1 MEPAS
6 ARQWD
11 GIPAFPVLLGAALL
25 IRAVSFGNPV
35 IGSDEAFYLLVGDLI
50 LRGALPYV
58 DIWDRK
64 PVGLFLLFATIRSLG
79 GEGIWQYQLI
89 ATLFAAGTAFV
100 VSRIA
105 ARFAPRGAAVLAGV
119 TYLAW
124 LGVFGGG
131 GGQSPVFYNLL
142 VALAAL
148 LVLRAVV
155 GSVSGRRL
163 LPLGTGSMLA
173 IGLAVQIKYTVL
185 FEGVFLG
192 CVLLWQGR
200 RSGLRTSRLALF
212 AACWIACAL
221 LPTAAALAAYAAVG
235 QSEAFVFANF
245 VSIFRRSTEVSGSS
259 SGRLALMAALLSPLA
274 LCAVLARWPRR
285 AMGVAV
291 RPGGAAAQDFALAWA
306 AASALGVVVFGTYY
320 DHYALPMLVPLS
332 AAAAALFGAP
342 RAGFPLPAGAERF
355 RARPAALLLPLAGL
369 AASLVVCTA
378 HTRRHG
384 TGAEVR
390 RIAEAVSLRPTECL
404 FVFDGEPILYLL
416 TGSCLPTRYVFPTH
430 LNDRREAGAIG
441 VDQVAELGRVLASRP
456 AYIVLS
462 DQSRA
467 RNTPEAWAMVAAE
480 LGEHYR
486 QVLGVKIGKRT
497 RLLFERLPGS

>member
-35 IGSDEAFYLLVGDLI
+35 IGSDEAFYLLVGDRMLH
-50 LRGALPYV
+50 GALPYV

-221 LPTAAALAAYAAVG
+221 LPTAAALAAYAAAG

-259 SGRLALMAALLSPLA
+259 SGRLARMAALLSPLA

-306 AASALGVVVFGTYY
+306 AASALGVLVFGTYY

-342 RAGFPLPAGAERF
+342 RAGIPFPQARSGFARGRRRSCCRWPDWR
-355 RARPAALLLPLAGL
+355 RPWSSARPTRGATGPARRS
-369 AASLVVCTA
+369 AASP
-378 HTRRHG
+378 RRSASG
-384 TGAEVR
+384 R
-390 RIAEAVSLRPTECL
+390 RSASSSST
-404 FVFDGEPILYLL
+404 
-416 TGSCLPTRYVFPTH
+416 
-430 LNDRREAGAIG
+430 
-441 VDQVAELGRVLASRP
+441 ASR
-456 AYIVLS
+456 S
-462 DQSRA
+462 CTS
-467 RNTPEAWAMVAAE
+467 
-480 LGEHYR
+480 
-486 QVLGVKIGKRT
+486 
-497 RLLFERLPGS
+497 